1 MGAQPSFGRHRR
13 RITPFAIPDHPGE
26 GADQAALAEY
36 ARAKAAALNMHVI
49 GHGALA
55 EGEWN
60 AAGLAAPDLARMRR
74 YRLER
79 IRAELR
85 RRDLAGIHLYDPL
98 NVRYATDV
106 TNMQLWTLHNPVR
119 AAWVPVEGP
128 VVLFDFHHC
137 EHLSDHSEVVD
148 EVRGGTAWFW
158 FESGPR
164 SFEKARDWAAEVADL
179 TALAAGSAAG
189 ARVAFDQIDA
199 HGVDPIRS
207 HGIEIVYGEEV
218 MEEARKVKG
227 ADEIA
232 AQRRAVHACERAM
245 GAMED
250 ALVPGMSENDLWAVL
265 HAENIRRGGEWIET
279 RLLSSGPR
287 TNPWFQESSSRVIDA
302 GDLVAFDTDL
312 VGPYGQCC
320 DISRTWLAGPG
331 RPTNEQRHLY
341 AMAAEQI
348 AFNRD
353 LLRPGVSFR
362 ELTFSARTL
371 PEDCVPN
378 RYGVLFHGVGLCD
391 EYPSIRYPQDWD
403 ETGYDGVLEPGM
415 VICVESYVGRHGGHE
430 GVKLEE
436 QCLVTKTG
444 HEQLSTYPLD
454 ERLMG

>member
-1 MGAQPSFGRHRR
+1 MNVHPAFGRHRR
-13 RITPFAIPDHPGE
+13 KIVPFAVPDHPGAQ
-26 GADQAALAEY
+26 ADHDALARWSRE
-36 ARAKAAALNMHVI
+36 KAAALNAHVI

-55 EGEWN
+55 EGEWKE
-60 AAGLAAPDLARMRR
+60 AGFAAPDLAAMRR

-85 RRDLAGIHLYDPL
+85 ARDLAGIHLYDPL

-106 TNMQLWTLHNPVR
+106 TNMQLWTMHNPVR
-119 AAWVPVEGP
+119 SAWVPAEGP
-128 VVLFDFHHC
+128 VVLFDFHNC

-148 EVRGGTAWFW
+148 EVRGGVAWFW

-164 SFEKARDWAAEVADL
+164 SFEKAREWADEIAAL
-179 TALAAGSAAG
+179 TAKAAGAAKG

-199 HGVDPIRS
+199 HGVDPIRA

-227 ADEIA
+227 PDEIA

-245 GAMED
+245 RVMEGALE
-250 ALVPGMSENDLWAVL
+250 PGMSENDLWAVL

-279 RLLSSGPR
+279 RLLASGPR
-287 TNPWFQESSSRVIDA
+287 TNPWFQESSSRIIEP

-320 DISRTWLAGPG
+320 DISRTWLAGDG

-341 AMAAEQI
+341 AMAREQI
-348 AFNRD
+348 EANQE
-353 LLRPGVSFR
+353 LLRPGATFR
-362 ELTFSARTL
+362 DITFSARTL
-371 PEDCVPN
+371 PDEYLPN
-378 RYGVLFHGVGLCD
+378 RYGVLMHGVGLCD

-403 ETGYDGVLEPGM
+403 ECGYDGVLEEGM
-415 VICVESYVGRHGGHE
+415 IVCVESYVGRHGGDE
-430 GVKLEE
+430 GVKLED
-436 QCLVTKTG
+436 QFLITDYG
-444 HEQLSTYPLD
+444 YEQLSRYPLD
-454 ERLMG
+454 ERLSS